1 MRPLTTRSI
10 NAGVS
15 LTSGNLTNIWIT
27 LSTEKIS
34 CLWCCI
40 KTRGKPRFFLTNTT
54 FFHVLWRGAVKGSSS
69 IDLVPYFA
77 FSDKY
82 TKSSLFLLNE
92 NIIIGIGTLFCTS
105 TFESSLVLLRLL
117 VALR

>member
-10 NAGVS
+10 NTGVS

-40 KTRGKPRFFLTNTT
+40 KTLGKPRFLTNTT
-54 FFHVLWRGAVKGSSS
+54 FFQVLWPGAVEGSSS

-77 FSDKY
+77 FSDNY

-92 NIIIGIGTLFCTS
+92 NIIIGRDFILH
-105 TFESSLVLLRLL
+105 VHN
-117 VALR
+117 